1 MPDCDLCIV
10 GGGAAGLIAGVLAA
24 QAAKERELPCR
35 ILILEKEREVG
46 LKLKNA
52 GAGRANLSHVE
63 MESSNYYSDDPIALG
78 RLLQEYDPEAFWRF
92 VNSLGLVLYEDE
104 GGRSYPLAEEAKA
117 YRDLLLAYLKANQ
130 VRILCQTP
138 VVRIAPVPGAQ
149 SSNQGSAQTP
159 NPGRGQNPPQGSIPA
174 SASSTASSTASSGR
188 VVSMHPQSPG
198 LGPSYQVFLG
208 GGRMVRCRALIL
220 ATGSPAAPNLG
231 GSLASERFLQ
241 DLGLG
246 EDLVPYQP
254 ALVPLCLEKN
264 QFCHFATG
272 SRFKGNMTLLA
283 DQRIVGS
290 RSGEFLF
297 TSYGLSGIAS
307 MEAASL
313 MAYIRAN
320 RALAGQAP
328 SKSWQALVDFFPGL
342 TADDLYRLLERRWL
356 DFPGES
362 FDLLL
367 LGLIKMKMVK
377 GLLAD
382 LLSDRLGD
390 QRPALVQAFSRRQEA
405 LPHGLQDLS
414 AQDLQDLA
422 SLLKAYPFHIIGD
435 TGFQN
440 AQTALG
446 GLMLD
451 ALDEDF
457 CPKDCPGLYL
467 AGELLYVTG
476 NCGGFNL
483 HFAFASAAKAVANA
497 FQALYPGQSE

>member
-10 GGGAAGLIAGVLAA
+10 GGGAAGLMAGVLAA
-24 QAAKERELPCR
+24 QAAKERKLSCR

-78 RLLQEYDPEAFWRF
+78 KLLHEYDPEAFWRF

-117 YRDLLLAYLKANQ
+117 YRDLLLAYLKANHVQ
-130 VRILCQTP
+130 VLCQTP

-149 SSNQGSAQTP
+149 SSTQGTAQTP
-159 NPGRGQNPPQGSIPA
+159 TPGPGENPPQGSIPV
-174 SASSTASSTASSGR
+174 SASSTAPTMASSGR
-188 VVSMHPQSPG
+188 VVSMHPQSLG

-208 GGRMVRCRALIL
+208 GGRTVRCRALIL

-231 GSLASERFLQ
+231 GSLASERFLR
-241 DLGLG
+241 DLGLDD
-246 EDLVPYQP
+246 DLVPYQP

-272 SRFKGNMTLLA
+272 ARFKGNMTLLA

-313 MAYIRAN
+313 MAYVRAN
-320 RALAGQAP
+320 RDLAGQAP
-328 SKSWQALVDFFPGL
+328 SKNWQALVDFFPGL
-342 TADDLYRLLERRWL
+342 TSEDLYGLFKRRWL
-356 DFPGES
+356 DFPGEG
-362 FDLLL
+362 FDLLF

-457 CPKDCPGLYL
+457 CPKDCLGLYL

>member
-10 GGGAAGLIAGVLAA
+10 GGGAAGLMAGVLAA
-24 QAAKERELPCR
+24 QAAKERKLSCR

-78 RLLQEYDPEAFWRF
+78 KLLHEYNPEAFWHF

-117 YRDLLLAYLKANQ
+117 YRDLLLAYLKANH
-130 VRILCQTP
+130 VRVLCQTP
-138 VVRIAPVPGAQ
+138 VVRISPVPGAQ
-149 SSNQGSAQTP
+149 KPSQDPSSAGRILAI
-159 NPGRGQNPPQGSIPA
+159 NPEALGP
-174 SASSTASSTASSGR
+174 
-188 VVSMHPQSPG
+188 
-198 LGPSYQVFLG
+198 GPSYQVFLG
-208 GGRMVRCRALIL
+208 GGRTIRCRALIL

-313 MAYIRAN
+313 MAYVRAN

-328 SKSWQALVDFFPGL
+328 SQSWQALVDFFPGL
-342 TADDLYRLLERRWL
+342 TSADLYRLFERRWL

-362 FDLLL
+362 FDLLF
-367 LGLIKMKMVK
+367 LGLIKTKMVK

-422 SLLKAYPFHIIGD
+422 SLLKAYPFQIIGD

-457 CPKDCPGLYL
+457 CPKDRPGLYL

-497 FQALYPGQSE
+497 FQALYPGSE